1 MLSFWEKD
9 SFIEYDYIIIGGGIT
24 GLSTAVSIKE
34 HLPTARVVVLE
45 RGIFPSGASTKN
57 AGFACFGSITEL
69 LNDLKTLGPDETMEL
84 VTERWEGLKKLRNR
98 LGDKEIG
105 YKAQS
110 GYELIRESEKYALG
124 KIDEINDLLMPLFYQ
139 EVFSDRKELRK
150 KFGFSKDHVLTVVEN
165 SFEGQINTGK
175 MMRRLIAYAGEL
187 GVMLLTGADVKSI
200 EDGADYVEVMVRNAP
215 TNDDILL
222 RADKV
227 AICTNAFSKKLL
239 PDVELSPG
247 RGLVLVTKPLKNLK
261 FKGVFHYDEGYYY
274 FRDYGQR
281 VIFGGGRNLD
291 PETETSTEFEVNR
304 RILELLKRQLEVMI
318 LPGREVAIEHTWVGI
333 MGFGSTKKP
342 VIQQVSD
349 RVYAGIRLGGMGV
362 AIGSRI
368 GERLM
373 KMMTKPNV

>member
-1 MLSFWEKD
+1 MLSFWEKE
-9 SFIEYDYIIIGGGIT
+9 SFIEYDYIIVGGGIT

-34 HLPTARVVVLE
+34 NTPEARVVVLE
-45 RGIFPSGASTKN
+45 RGVFPSGASTKN

-69 LNDLKTLGPDETMEL
+69 LNDLKTLGPQETTEL

-105 YKAQS
+105 YKAQN

-124 KIDEINDLLMPLFYQ
+124 KTDEVNDLLMPLFYQ
-139 EVFSDRKELRK
+139 EVFTDRPELRK

-165 SFEGQINTGK
+165 SFEGQIDTGK
-175 MMRRLIAYAGEL
+175 MMRRLIAYAGSK
-187 GVMLLTGADVKSI
+187 GVMLLTGSEVLNIDDHADHAEVLVKNI
-200 EDGADYVEVMVRNAP
+200 ATGE
-215 TNDDILL
+215 DILL
-222 RADKV
+222 KGDKV
-227 AICTNAFSKKLL
+227 AICTNAFSKTLV
-239 PDVELSPG
+239 PEVEVSPG
-247 RGLVLVTKPLKNLK
+247 RGLVLVTKPIKNLK

-274 FRDYGQR
+274 FRDYKDR

-291 PETETSTEFEVNR
+291 PDAEASTDFQVNK
-304 RILELLKRQLEVMI
+304 RILELLKRQLELMI

-342 VIQQVSD
+342 VIQQVSP
-349 RVYAGIRLGGMGV
+349 RVFAGIRLGGMGV

-373 KMMTKPNV
+373 KLMIKPKV

>member
-1 MLSFWEKD
+1 MLSFWEKE
-9 SFIEYDYIIIGGGIT
+9 SFIEYDYIIVGGGIT

-34 HLPTARVVVLE
+34 STPEARVVVLE
-45 RGIFPSGASTKN
+45 RGVFPSGASTKN

-69 LNDLKTLGPDETMEL
+69 LNDLKTLGPQETTEL

-105 YKAQS
+105 YKAQN
-110 GYELIRESEKYALG
+110 GYELIRESEKYALD
-124 KIDEINDLLMPLFYQ
+124 KIDEVNDLLMPLFYQ
-139 EVFSDRKELRK
+139 EVFTDRPELRK

-165 SFEGQINTGK
+165 SFEGQIDTGK
-175 MMRRLIAYAGEL
+175 MMRRLIAYAGSK
-187 GVMLLTGADVKSI
+187 GVMLLTGSEVLNIDDHADHAEVLVKNI
-200 EDGADYVEVMVRNAP
+200 ATGEDIMLKG
-215 TNDDILL
+215 
-222 RADKV
+222 DKV
-227 AICTNAFSKKLL
+227 AICTNAFSKTLL
-239 PDVELSPG
+239 PDLEVSPG
-247 RGLVLVTKPLKNLK
+247 RGLVLVTKPIKNLK

-274 FRDYGQR
+274 FRDYKDR

-291 PETETSTEFEVNR
+291 PDAEASTDFQVNR

-318 LPGREVAIEHTWVGI
+318 LPGREVALEHTWVGI

-342 VIQQVSD
+342 VIQQVSP
-349 RVYAGIRLGGMGV
+349 RVFAGIRLGGMGV

-373 KMMTKPNV
+373 KLMIKPKV

>member
-1 MLSFWEKD
+1 MLSFWEKE
-9 SFIEYDYIIIGGGIT
+9 SFIEYDFIIVGGGIT

-34 HLPTARVVVLE
+34 NMPKARVVVVE

-69 LNDLKTLGPDETMEL
+69 LNDLKTLGTDDTREL

-105 YKAQS
+105 YKAQN

-124 KIDEINDLLMPLFYQ
+124 KIDEVNDLLMPLFYQ
-139 EVFSDRKELRK
+139 EVFVDRPELRK

-165 SFEGQINTGK
+165 SFEGQIDTGK
-175 MMRRLIAYAGEL
+175 MMRRLIAYAGSM
-187 GVMLLTGADVKSI
+187 GVMLLTGAEVLSI
-200 EDGADYVEVMVRNAP
+200 DEHVGHVEVVVKNAAS
-215 TNDDILL
+215 NDEIRLTS
-222 RADKV
+222 DKV

-239 PDVELSPG
+239 PDIEMSPG
-247 RGLVLVTKPLKNLK
+247 RGLVLVTKPVKNLK
-261 FKGVFHYDEGYYY
+261 FKGVFHYDQGYYY
-274 FRDYGQR
+274 FRDFKDR

-291 PETETSTEFEVNR
+291 PETETSTDFTINK
-304 RILELLKRQLEVMI
+304 RILELLKRQLELMI
-318 LPGREVAIEHTWVGI
+318 LPGREVAIEHTWVGF
-333 MGFGSTKKP
+333 MGFGSNKKP
-342 VIQQVSD
+342 VTQQVSQ
-349 RVYAGIRLGGMGV
+349 RIFAGIRLGGMGV

-373 KMMTKPNV
+373 KMMVKPKV